1 MKKGILGVLM
11 AAVAVLF
18 LVEVS
23 METVFTRTRIQQTMA
38 YSDVEAAD
46 ETAPEVLTVLVMGE
60 EPERLQYLLLCGI
73 RGDGSVGLVSVAPE
87 TLLRCAGDGQL
98 RTAAELCCADGPKGL
113 LRTLRYQL
121 GISGQDYI
129 AVSVESLGRIAAELG
144 EPEEALNQEE
154 QQILLDVQRDAAGA
168 LESCGE
174 EAMVTL
180 ASGMVKSVRGLSP
193 ARLPGLIKT
202 VLAGAETNI
211 GLGQLLRCGRDYL
224 SGGDRET
231 ALLYLP
237 GSLPAVWSGEAE
249 EARRCSWPLGQGAGM
264 LRRFYGEK

>member
-11 AAVAVLF
+11 AAVAALF

-23 METVFTRTRIQQTMA
+23 METLFTRTRIQQTMA

-60 EPERLQYLLLCGI
+60 EPERLRYLILCGI
-73 RGDGSVGLVSVAPE
+73 RGDGSVGLVSIAPE
-87 TLLRCAGDGQL
+87 TLLRCAEDGQL
-98 RTAAELCCADGPKGL
+98 RIAAELCRTDGPKGL
-113 LRTLRYQL
+113 LRALQYQL
-121 GISGQDYI
+121 GISGQGYI
-129 AVSVESLGRIAAELG
+129 SVSVRSLGEIASELG
-144 EPEEALNQEE
+144 QPEEALGQEE
-154 QQILLDVQRDAAGA
+154 QQILLDAQTDAAGA
-168 LESCGE
+168 LESGGE
-174 EAMVTL
+174 EVMLTL
-180 ASGMVKSVRGLSP
+180 ASGMVKNVRKLP
-193 ARLPGLIKT
+193 PTRLPGLIKT

-211 GLGQLLRCGRDYL
+211 SLGQLLRWGRDYL

-249 EARRCSWPLGQGAGM
+249 GERRCSWPLGQGADM